1 MSDDKDAEE
10 PETTGS
16 ENKDPRMKGF
26 LPAAN
31 VAKDDWVVVKFGEN
45 KLYIGQIEEFDVDE
59 SVTVFLRHKRSES
72 SCGLFVRPSFDYRSA
87 FASHDIVAKLK
98 PPVPT
103 RRCELVFD
111 VNADLW

>member
-10 PETTGS
+10 PETS